1 MTHFGLNLIDE
12 HAMKCSEL
20 LKGVPDAEKVLGET
34 IDFMRSRW
42 LSYSVEKQEA
52 RLKLGVS
59 SMKNAILPNMQ
70 PRC

>member
-20 LKGVPDAEKVLGET
+20 LKGVPGAEKVLGET

-59 SMKNAILPNMQ
+59 SMKNAILQNMQ